1 MKYCTSCG
9 AMSGRK
15 ICKACGVKENKE
27 HKYCGWCGAPLN
39 ENAAVCTNCGMKV
52 KPNRLFNVIG
62 TIVGIFLL
70 LIAALSSLSIL
81 AIGSIEM
88 RISAYFIYI
97 STLAFAGILC
107 FPFADRQIKAAF
119 LGKKFARQIAPLV
132 RIVLVVVLVMVA
144 NKSATYAIVN
154 PQYSVNPYI
163 AEDKAVTVFHENVSL
178 KNEDSFV
185 INDYK
190 VYSNDEPYKG
200 YENLRYVKVV
210 LDYSAQNGFGGNNR
224 TKYTIEIYFDTEKDC
239 YYRLDGTLIE

>member
-9 AMSGRK
+9 EKSGHK
-15 ICKACGVKENKE
+15 ICRSCGVKENKE

-52 KPNRLFNVIG
+52 KPNRLTNIIG
-62 TIVGIFLL
+62 TIIGIVLL
-70 LIAALSSLSIL
+70 LLAALSSLSIL

-88 RISAYFIYI
+88 RISAYFISI
-97 STLAFAGILC
+97 ATLAIAGVLC
-107 FPFADRQIKAAF
+107 FPFAERQIKTAF
-119 LGKKFARQIAPLV
+119 LGNKFVRQIALFA

-144 NKSATYAIVN
+144 NKSATYAIVD
-154 PQYSVNPYI
+154 PQYSVNPYT
-163 AEDKAVTVFHENVSL
+163 AEDKAIAVFHENVRL

-200 YENLRYVKVV
+200 YDNLRYVKVV

-224 TKYTIEIYFDTEKDC
+224 TKYTIEMYFDTEKDC

>member
-107 FPFADRQIKAAF
+107 FPFADRQIKAVF

-154 PQYSVNPYI
+154 QQYSVNSTI
-163 AEDKAVTVFHENVSL
+163 ALEAAVTVFHEKVQL
-178 KNEDSFV
+178 KNEDSFTL
-185 INDYK
+185 NDYK
-190 VYSNDEPYKG
+190 VVVDDRPYKG
-200 YENLRYVKVV
+200 QDNLHYIMVN

-224 TKYTIEIYFDTEKDC
+224 TDYIVEMYFDTTTNC
-239 YYRLDGTLIE
+239 YYRLDGTLIK

>member
-144 NKSATYAIVN
+144 NKSYTAEKERTNIHKR
-154 PQYSVNPYI
+154 QEQGI
-163 AEDKAVTVFHENVSL
+163 AVAKAQGVKFGRPTTEFPSDWNEVYTQWKNGEIKAVDAMRVL
-178 KNEDSFV
+178 
-185 INDYK
+185 
-190 VYSNDEPYKG
+190 
-200 YENLRYVKVV
+200 NL
-210 LDYSAQNGFGGNNR
+210 
-224 TKYTIEIYFDTEKDC
+224 TKPTF
-239 YYRLDGTLIE
+239 YRLVKRHEEKA